1 LIDLK
6 TRAVAPFFPDA
17 RTLDNIYKLVRE
29 GKYISQLLIY
39 VVNYLERELVGIG
52 RDFRPRGD

>member
-1 LIDLK
+1 VI
-6 TRAVAPFFPDA
+6 
-17 RTLDNIYKLVRE
+17 IYRNSLVRE